1 MDEFFNGEICFEKSD
16 EHMFNEPSFDEQ
28 NLNEI
33 TEQDE
38 YDFEQIE
45 QIIADFKTTL
55 QAVHAIKVHNS
66 LYYVLE
72 VQNPLTPIKEIIIDI
87 IEQIVYGEGE
97 YNIGNK
103 QIFFVFDGNA
113 RCIGA
118 RYQQQ
123 EKVES
128 QFGCKYSIQNEFD
141 IFDYVDEQTRKEV
154 SKLFTM
160 IVGV

>member
-1 MDEFFNGEICFEKSD
+1 MDEIFNGEICFEKSD
-16 EHMFNEPSFDEQ
+16 EPSFDEQ
-28 NLNEI
+28 NNEDEI
-33 TEQDE
+33 IEQNN
-38 YDFEQIE
+38 YNFEQIE

-97 YNIGNK
+97 YNIGNQ

-123 EKVES
+123 EELES
-128 QFGCKYSIQNEFD
+128 QFGCKYSITKR
-141 IFDYVDEQTRKEV
+141 I
-154 SKLFTM
+154 
-160 IVGV
+160 